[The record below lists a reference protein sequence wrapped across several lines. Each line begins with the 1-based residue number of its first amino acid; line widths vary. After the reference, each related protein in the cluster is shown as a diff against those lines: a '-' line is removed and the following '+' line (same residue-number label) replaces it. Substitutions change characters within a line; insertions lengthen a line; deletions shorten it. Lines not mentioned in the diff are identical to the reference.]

1 VVVGRCTNNRNRN
14 SRFGDGKEEVTKRK
28 TRKAVVADLADGVAI
43 AALDSG
49 AVKDDNATVFDP
61 EMRRQL
67 VAAEAYF
74 FAERRGFSGGNEIED
89 WVAAERVVDS
99 WLTRSLNS

>member
-1 VVVGRCTNNRNRN
+1 MTEKRVV
-14 SRFGDGKEEVTKRK
+14 KVTKRK
-28 TRKAVVADLADGVAI
+28 TRKAVVPEFADSVAI
-43 AALDSG
+43 TALDSG
-49 AVKDDNATVFDP
+49 SVKDDNATVFDP

-74 FAERRGFSGGNEIED
+74 FAERRGFSGGNEIDD

-99 WLTRSLNS
+99 WLNRSLNS